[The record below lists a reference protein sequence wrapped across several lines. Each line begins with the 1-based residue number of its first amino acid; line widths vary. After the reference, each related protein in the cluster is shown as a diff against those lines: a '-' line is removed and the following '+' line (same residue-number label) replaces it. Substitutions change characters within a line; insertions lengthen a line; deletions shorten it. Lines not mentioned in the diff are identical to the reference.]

1 MDENVVTAKGLS
13 IITIRPFSRKHNV
26 PENLLR
32 SMVKRGT
39 LPGFFQG
46 TRLYIHEQWALE
58 VLEAMCKQREA
69 HG

>member
-13 IITIRPFSRKHNV
+13 IITIRPFSRKHKM

-46 TRLYIHEQWALE
+46 SRFYINEVQALE
-58 VLEAMCKQREA
+58 VLAAMCKQKEA
-69 HG
+69 HS